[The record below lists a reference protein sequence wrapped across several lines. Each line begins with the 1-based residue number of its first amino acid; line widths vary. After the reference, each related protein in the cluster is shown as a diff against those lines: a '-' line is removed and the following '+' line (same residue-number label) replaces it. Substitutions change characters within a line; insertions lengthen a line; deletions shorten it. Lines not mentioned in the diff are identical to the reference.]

1 MMQIHL
7 KKNEKLYLNGAVIR
21 LDRRGTIELLNDADF
36 LMENHVMQ
44 PEQAST
50 PLRQVYFV
58 VQLMLMD
65 PPNAPLLKELFKVN
79 MAQLRRT
86 STEALT
92 DVAETIEQRVLEGG
106 YFEAMKLIRQS
117 YGFEDASKY
126 NAPSAAIQN
135 FEQCEASA

>member
-1 MMQIHL
+1 MQIHL

-21 LDRRGTIELLNDADF
+21 LDRRGTIELLNDANF
-36 LMENHVMQ
+36 LMENHIMQ

-65 PPNAPLLKELFKVN
+65 PPNAPLLKELFAVN

-86 STEALT
+86 TSEEL
-92 DVAETIEQRVLEGG
+92 DEIIESVEKRVIDGG
-106 YFEAMKLIRQS
+106 YFEAMKTIRQAYALEQRTANRLS
-117 YGFEDASKY
+117 ASA
-126 NAPSAAIQN
+126 NSN
-135 FEQCEASA
+135 FQSCEATA